1 MSKRNQ
7 KPKFDGED
15 EYLPLAETEEDKSS
29 EEIIDG
35 DIDPATKEI
44 EPIELPTEINPPLKQ
59 PDFIKESEKDEGIR
73 RNNVSY
79 LEKVNKPEGG
89 FFGEL
94 MLYCG
99 RETGECQFRKY
110 EKTNPQALLWS
121 CIRCKDIGIQIKK
134 PIPYE
139 SLGVSNVV

>member
-1 MSKRNQ
+1 MKMSKK
-7 KPKFDGED
+7 KPGIVIKPNEDMIGGEFV
-15 EYLPLAETEEDKSS
+15 EIEDDIS
-29 EEIIDG
+29 EIVDG
-35 DIDPATKEI
+35 DVDPATKEA
-44 EPIELPTEINPPLKQ
+44 EPIELTADMIIAKPPLEQ
-59 PDFIKESEKDEGIR
+59 PDFVAESEKDEGIR

-121 CIRCKDIGIQIKK
+121 CIRCKDIGIKLEKGQKT
-134 PIPYE
+134 
-139 SLGVSNVV
+139 

>member
-1 MSKRNQ
+1 MSRKKQ
-7 KPKFDGED
+7 EPKFDGTD
-15 EYLPLAETEEDKSS
+15 EYLPLMETEEDKSS
-29 EEIIDG
+29 EEIVDG
-35 DIDPATKEI
+35 DVDPATKEA
-44 EPIELPTEINPPLKQ
+44 EPIVTKPPLEQ
-59 PDFIKESEKDEGIR
+59 PDFVAESEKDEGIR

-121 CIRCKDIGIQIKK
+121 CLKCKDISIQIRR
-134 PIPYE
+134 PIE
-139 SLGVSNVV
+139 HQSLGVSNVV